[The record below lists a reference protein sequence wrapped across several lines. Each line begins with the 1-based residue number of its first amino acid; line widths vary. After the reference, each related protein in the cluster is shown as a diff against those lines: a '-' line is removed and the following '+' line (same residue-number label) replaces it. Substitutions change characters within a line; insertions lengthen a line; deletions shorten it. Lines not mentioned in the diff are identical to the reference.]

1 MGQYLNSSTLR
12 SNVLASYNGE
22 LERYHIDP
30 YTYQAHHIIP
40 GEVVK
45 YFIETKYSDSN
56 KEVFNEAWNAIL
68 IPSNPEFLTI
78 VHIGSHDRYSK
89 FIKLVLEKSDCL
101 TYDLYV
107 DLCKMFAEVLQ
118 RKFNELNYGSQLTLD
133 QFAEIFLEPVY
144 DQIVSELNQ

>member
-1 MGQYLNSSTLR
+1 MPQYLNSSTLR

-22 LERYHIDP
+22 VERYHIDP

-45 YFIETKYSDSN
+45 YFIETKYPYSN

-89 FIKLVLEKSDCL
+89 FIKLVLEKFNCP

-107 DLCKMFAEVLQ
+107 DLCKMLAMILNK
-118 RKFNELNYGSQLTLD
+118 KFNMPNYGSQLTLD
-133 QFAEIFLEPVY
+133 QFTEIFLEPVY
-144 DQIVSELNQ
+144 EEIVSALN